1 MAVRSYI
8 DQIDKNLL
16 NILQSSFPMVQNP
29 YAHIASELGI
39 DEEET
44 LQRIYALKKRNVVR
58 QIGAIFDT
66 RKLGYQTTL
75 VAFRYPS
82 GKIDK
87 AARIIN
93 RHPGV
98 SHNYARNGYFNLW
111 FTLAV
116 PPHHE
121 LNQTIEKMAEITGAE
136 AARIMPTIRFFKIGV
151 NFDMVKE
158 QGAAYKYY
166 SPDGFSGVSNGTTKI
181 PTADWNVAQELS
193 SFDIEVIRE
202 LQEDLPLESFPF
214 RTSAG
219 RLGLTVQE
227 LFDYA
232 IHLQKR
238 GLMRRFSAVLY
249 HRRAGFKSNPMVVW
263 KVPDDRSVEV
273 GMQMA
278 ENPWVTHCYQ
288 RPTFPDWEYTHFTM
302 IHATNNQQ
310 CEDVVGEI
318 SKLTGITDYQMLY
331 STREYKK
338 TRVRYFVED
347 EYIAALEGVAV

>member
-1 MAVRSYI
+1 MPVRSYI
-8 DQIDKNLL
+8 DRVDKELL
-16 NILQSSFPMVQNP
+16 NILQSSFPLTSKP
-29 YAHIASELGI
+29 YAKIAEDLGI
-39 DEEET
+39 SEEEAI
-44 LQRIYALKKRNVVR
+44 QRIYALKKRNVVR
-58 QIGAIFDT
+58 QISAIFDT

-75 VAFRYPS
+75 VAFRYAP

-87 AARIIN
+87 AARVIN

-116 PPHHE
+116 PPHHD
-121 LNQTIEKMAEITGAE
+121 LKQTIDKMAQITGAE

-158 QGAAYKYY
+158 EGASYKYY
-166 SPDGFSGVSNGTTKI
+166 SPDGFAINSLSTSTVPSE
-181 PTADWNVAQELS
+181 DWNIPQLFN

-202 LQEDLPLESFPF
+202 LQEDLPLESSPF
-214 RTSAG
+214 EASAQK
-219 RLGLTVQE
+219 LGLSVPE
-227 LFDYA
+227 LFEYA
-232 IHLQKR
+232 EDLQKR

-263 KVPDDRSVEV
+263 KVPEDRSIEV
-273 GMQMA
+273 GMKMA
-278 ENPWVTHCYQ
+278 ESPWVTHCYQ
-288 RPTFPDWEYTHFTM
+288 RPTFPDWEFTHFTM
-302 IHATNNQQ
+302 IHATNNEQ
-310 CEDVVGEI
+310 CEEVVEQI
-318 SKLTGITDYQMLY
+318 SKLTGITNYKMLY

-347 EYIAALEGVAV
+347 EYLAALEGVTV